1 MVKVMAALEAESD
14 TIRYLDTIDISKYE
28 TVYVSYGSKNHS
40 HGAKQHRF
48 NQSNPPFLS
57 FFGPYLCIAIDPDF
71 SELDSE
77 VHTDKDEE
85 YPDFEFVTIP
95 VETLSDIEAM
105 QLSESH
111 PKKTVFDFK
120 REYSIKKTEEITQ
133 KIVQLLKPEQRV
145 FFVNFIKFVD
155 TRAHDARIGELLDI
169 EQHLGPFK
177 KDYYEWAGYLYP
189 NIIVKKH
196 STKIRT
202 TVLLDIA
209 SLIGSTTIYN
219 GYQEKFPSTVLE
231 RMYDDISN
239 KRFRFKYIS
248 DIETAHKAL
257 LQCVIDITGRSDLF
271 TTQVDIMVNDPG
283 PDKPAGGT
291 RRRRRRRKTRR

>member
-1 MVKVMAALEAESD
+1 MAALEAELD
-14 TIRYLDTIDISKYE
+14 TLSYLDTIDISKYE

-40 HGAKQHRF
+40 HDAKQHRF

-71 SELDSE
+71 RELDSTI
-77 VHTDKDEE
+77 HRDKDEE
-85 YPDFEFVTIP
+85 FPDFEFVTIP
-95 VETLSDIEAM
+95 VESLSDIEATR
-105 QLSESH
+105 LSDESN
-111 PKKTVFDFK
+111 PKDKTVFDFK
-120 REYSIKKTEEITQ
+120 REYSKRKTEEITQ
-133 KIVQLLKPEQRV
+133 KLVHLLNPRQRV

-155 TRAHDARIGELLDI
+155 NRAHDARIADMLDI
-169 EQHLGPFK
+169 EQHLGPYK

-202 TVLLDIA
+202 SILLDVA
-209 SLIGSTTIYN
+209 SLLGSTTIYN
-219 GYQEKFPSTVLE
+219 GYQEKSPSTVLE
-231 RMYDDISN
+231 RIYDDILN
-239 KRFRFKYIS
+239 TRFRFKHIS

-257 LQCVIDITGRSDLF
+257 LQCVIDITGKSDLF

-291 RRRRRRRKTRR
+291 RRRRRRRKTKR

>member
-1 MVKVMAALEAESD
+1 MAALEAID
-14 TIRYLDTIDISKYE
+14 TLSYLDTIDISQYD
-28 TVYVSYGSKNHS
+28 TVYISYGSKDHS
-40 HGAKQHRF
+40 GAKQHRF

-71 SELDSE
+71 SKIDSTI
-77 VHTDKDEE
+77 HRDKDEE

-95 VETLSDIEAM
+95 VESLSDREAI

-111 PKKTVFDFK
+111 KKTIFDFK
-120 REYSIKKTEEITQ
+120 REYSIKKTIEITQ
-133 KIVQLLKPEQRV
+133 KLVQLLNPRQRV

-155 TRAHDARIGELLDI
+155 PRAHDARIGELLDI

-202 TVLLDIA
+202 SILLDIA
-209 SLIGSTTIYN
+209 SLLGSTTIYN
-219 GYQEKFPSTVLE
+219 GYQEKSPSTVLE
-231 RMYDDISN
+231 RMYDDILN
-239 KRFRFKYIS
+239 KKFRFKQIS
-248 DIETAHKAL
+248 DIEAAHKAL
-257 LQCVIDITGRSDLF
+257 LQCVIDITGSSELF
-271 TTQVDIMVNDPG
+271 TTQVDILVNDPG
-283 PDKPAGGT
+283 PDKPAGGK
-291 RRRRRRRKTRR
+291 RRRKTKRR